1 MQPNLAI
8 WIFLSKFHK
17 PFTVTWYTKFYV
29 PLICVRSTEEK
40 KPLTEEEKKQQ
51 LALIDEKIKIK
62 RAEREKREKEEA
74 LEREKLR
81 IKSGKDMTEVKRKME
96 EDEMKKIVS
105 LP

>member
-1 MQPNLAI
+1 L
-8 WIFLSKFHK
+8 
-17 PFTVTWYTKFYV
+17 
-29 PLICVRSTEEK
+29 E
-40 KPLTEEEKKQQ
+40 
-51 LALIDEKIKIK
+51 EKIKAK

-105 LP
+105 LHNKLCKWMSVIYAKL